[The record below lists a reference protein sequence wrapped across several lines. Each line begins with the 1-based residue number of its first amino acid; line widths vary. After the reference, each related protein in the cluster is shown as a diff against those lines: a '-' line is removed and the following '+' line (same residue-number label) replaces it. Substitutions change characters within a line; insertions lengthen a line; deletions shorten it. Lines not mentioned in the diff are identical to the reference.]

1 MSQVG
6 DIIDKT
12 NRQLLSG
19 IVEERNKITSA
30 LTTTSTS
37 VILSYDLDGIR
48 KGSVIQI
55 GQEQMYVWA
64 VTVASKT
71 LTVERG
77 FNGTTAQA
85 HSADSITTLNPRFP
99 RNQIL
104 EAINDELSDLSSPVN
119 GLFQIKTVELQYNG
133 SDRMINLAGVSGL
146 QNVYSVHYRYQSDDY
161 PRVSKWRL
169 LRDMP
174 VTDFSSGFAL
184 ALDSGPG
191 RSGKLVVKYKANF
204 DPVYNESDD
213 LSLSSGLP
221 DTAQDIIVIGAQ
233 LRLMAPR
240 EIKRNFTE
248 SQGDTRRATE
258 VPQGAVAS
266 SVTTLT
272 RMRRDRITAE
282 AQRLTRLYPTFL
294 RS

>member
-19 IVEERNKITSA
+19 IVEERNKITAS
-30 LTTTSTS
+30 LTTTATS
-37 VILSYDLDGIR
+37 LTLLYDLDGIR

-64 VTVASKT
+64 VTTASKT
-71 LTVERG
+71 LTVDRG
-77 FNGTTAQA
+77 FNGTTAQT
-85 HSADSITTLNPRFP
+85 HSANAIVTLNPRFP

-104 EAINDELSDLSSPVN
+104 EAINDELADLSSPVN
-119 GLFQIKTVELQYNG
+119 GLFQIKTTEIQYNG
-133 SDRMINLAGVSGL
+133 SDRMINLSGVTGL

-161 PRVSKWRL
+161 PRVAKFRL

-174 VTDFSSGFAL
+174 VTDFASGYAL

-191 RSGKLVVKYKANF
+191 RSGKLVIKYKANF
-204 DPVYNESDD
+204 DFVSNESDD
-213 LSLSSGLP
+213 LVLASGLP
-221 DTAQDIIVIGAQ
+221 DTAEDIIVIGAQ

-248 SQGDTRRATE
+248 SQGDTRRANE
-258 VPQGAVAS
+258 VPPGAVTS
-266 SVTTLT
+266 SMTSLM
-272 RMRRDRITAE
+272 RMRRDRVTAE
-282 AQRLTRLYPTFL
+282 AQRLQRLYPTYL